1 MNKRM
6 TKLNIFLLLI
16 VIILLVTVL
25 VGFNYLQ
32 NEIDSLKKQI
42 RSESNPFV
50 ATGKQQSTM
59 SVNGQYDVVSWNF
72 TFHYVGEKSIQ
83 NVNFF
88 LDNQDTPFKTVPEIT
103 TNWVY
108 THIWTPE
115 DLNATRKI
123 TISWQGGTQSFE
135 FQP

>member
-1 MNKRM
+1 MN
-6 TKLNIFLLLI
+6 KLNIFLVFI
-16 VIILLVTVL
+16 IIILLVTLL

-32 NEIDSLKKQI
+32 NEIDSLKNQN

-50 ATGKQQSTM
+50 ATGKQQSTR
-59 SVNGQYDVVSWNF
+59 SVSGQYDVVSWNF

-108 THIWTPE
+108 SYIWTPE
-115 DLNATRKI
+115 DLSASRAI